1 MTAID
6 SLKQRFGVD
15 MDWRWG
21 GGTVMMLRHQ
31 HRDSNDIDIFIDDP
45 QYLGCLSPGMND
57 SIGSM
62 TELYDQQSKFIK
74 LYLPPDGEID
84 FVVAAPLTPKPF
96 EHAKVNGR
104 PVKLETDL
112 EIVSKKIW
120 YRSESFTGRDFF
132 DLHWLVVNNP
142 GAIPALRQYADKLAH
157 LPARMAAPIVREQ
170 YAHVKAIGAAPT
182 FDDAM
187 RSLIGALPE
196 LKAPGRVRKSFNQP

>member
-1 MTAID
+1 MTASD
-6 SLKQRFGVD
+6 SLKQRFGLD
-15 MDWRWG
+15 MEWRWG
-21 GGTVMMLRHQ
+21 GGTVLMLRHR
-31 HRDSNDIDIFIDDP
+31 HRDSSDIDIFIDDP
-45 QYLGCLSPGMND
+45 QYLGYLSPVMND
-57 SIGSM
+57 SVGSM

-120 YRSESFTGRDFF
+120 YRSESFTGRDLF
-132 DLHWLVVNNP
+132 DLHWLVVNDP

-157 LPARMAAPIVREQ
+157 LPARMTAPACNSASTSMTQCGTTETLSPSATLRPMRADVSTP
-170 YAHVKAIGAAPT
+170 GAG
-182 FDDAM
+182 
-187 RSLIGALPE
+187 RS
-196 LKAPGRVRKSFNQP
+196 GRG